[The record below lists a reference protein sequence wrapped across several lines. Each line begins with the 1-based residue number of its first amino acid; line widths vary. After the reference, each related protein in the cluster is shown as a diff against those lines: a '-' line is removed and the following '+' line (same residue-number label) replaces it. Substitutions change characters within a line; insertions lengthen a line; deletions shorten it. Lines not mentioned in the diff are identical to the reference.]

1 MYGTSEERRYMGPA
15 GSQTQHHHNSHPH
28 SNSQQATAVP
38 HLAPHPNTPFPS
50 YFSPYSHFQH
60 LAALHTS
67 FGGSNLSTT
76 DLILNQTS
84 ALTSSLWPGSPTLS
98 STTNAHLPHTPSN
111 AASSGRLSAFDFYTN
126 GQVSDSLLAA
136 RGFNTPSVN
145 APYLP
150 VSSLDLVAKNFQ
162 AAAAAAQFS
171 QAKSLF
177 LQSQTDLFG
186 STISTT
192 KKSETCFGRWQT
204 THQQQHVFEPLHI
217 QVPPITTANSITIKS
232 ENISSGSSVSSQHL
246 QKTST
251 DSRTNNQIDGFS
263 SPYYSPPKSTT
274 TKTTVSTSPSSRLS
288 NGGTPLPITHTTHT
302 ATSVAST
309 SSHTKTTNTIHSL
322 HDITSGCSRTIPITW
337 NNSSL
342 LQIKREP
349 CQVSEVTTSNN
360 FPSTATVQLQEQQ
373 RKTIAT
379 DQAIVK
385 KEIKSPTETS
395 SSTISLSTTAS
406 NMEHTNN
413 NSVQSGAIPV
423 GIAVARQR
431 LQEHAQQQQQHQTK
445 DINRFGN
452 IGIATDLGTN
462 STMIPFSSDVATAAA
477 VSMGV
482 SNVQNTVRTPPTL
495 WQYPAPVPVES
506 MLPHVP
512 FQLLRD
518 PNSGQFL
525 FFPTAATSI
534 DKLLISYPSEPFQ
547 QAVVWPTTYT
557 QPQTTIQS
565 TPHLIMPPITAA
577 PSIQQPPPLAPLL
590 FSASD
595 YLSAGTTLHQHT
607 QTHSTRLV
615 AVASNDNTNKRKSS
629 HNPTIPMPIQPA
641 PTLIKIEDSMHSG
654 VPTLAPFEQKSAPI
668 QTATITA
675 TQTND
680 VTPEIATQLGNYYQ
694 AHGLHGNLIQ
704 LTPHNTSVGATQT
717 LPNNGSNPT
726 IPAAIPLLNTLDCRT
741 LQSQPMPHILTPPDV
756 TISTMSC
763 LTPISETYSRCDDN
777 LDSSGVSSLPEVQDA
792 TMQTDT
798 PVMSED
804 DNTNGADDSAYA
816 SNIIVNSNSMTDDM
830 SVAVPTSTSCA
841 DLCHSMTNNISDS
854 SSIHSPP
861 QNTSPQSTSCTSD
874 LIHSSTSGMS
884 LSCTISGDS
893 NKSTECSFEMAV
905 SSTNMIEDERSFNQ
919 QTPESDVV
927 TSLSNV
933 RPETPQPTDLS
944 INSSATFA
952 TSPIQ
957 QEKSTPTKSMGPDIS
972 GLELLSNSIEA
983 FEKRPFIKQEPID
996 RSQIS
1001 PNVYEPPSYS
1011 PPRSN
1016 AIEETRRAS
1025 IEQYENRPPIIY
1037 EEHIASSQT
1046 PQHKTTYVPA
1056 NDQLGGLN
1064 LLCALAEQHFQEEVV
1079 SNEHRLERK
1088 RSSSSDGSEPK
1099 RSKKHKEKHAIKK
1112 AKKKERKEKKRNSS
1126 DGSNGISSTEDA
1138 VEKDFR
1144 ETFDR
1149 IKEKYMKCDCR
1160 KSLLNEPCCCKMKF
1174 PTPEEVYGAMKSEMR
1189 HQLAEIKRKVKE
1201 EERKLDAINS
1211 KDRFQRE
1218 STPSSSK
1225 SSSSSSKLSF
1235 TSMPTFSPSILSSST
1250 SIECNQS
1257 NVVEFPSNGKIY
1269 SDTESCSSTSSKRK
1283 LPIVCNPIE
1292 YQAKKSKSL
1301 VGYIF
1306 ESKKRINDSK
1316 FESSP
1321 SATDDG
1327 SINSDM
1333 SASLKRNAAKIKQE
1347 IYDFDDLGPHPE
1359 VKLFGSFSDEN
1370 RNKNH
1375 LSSAI
1380 SEGTVKLKPS
1390 ALSKHNKKIKIGK
1403 ERKHHQRRVS
1413 EHKHRCL
1420 VTDETL
1426 DGLTDGKKQRVL
1438 TAMGGLFYAGYL
1450 TAIRPPDLYGV
1461 TLDGERGNKAHIM
1474 SREDILRDAI
1484 IEMAPT
1490 SAAEV
1495 PPGTRLCAYWSQQY
1509 RCLYPG
1515 TVAISSSPEYEP
1527 DPKFAVVEFDDG
1539 DSGRIAIE
1547 DIRFLTNDYP
1557 VVEYDPNPL
1566 QSLGKRN
1573 KPKANVEL
1581 TDPNQPSTSANVFS
1595 LCHESNEHPQT
1606 REEKEAYKE
1615 RRRLKKLRKDKLRQL
1630 SSTDDP
1636 NAKHKHKHK
1645 HKCGDELCKHRK
1657 HKKRRKHKKHH
1668 HRELNA
1674 MTNFKESLIEE
1685 KSIEDD
1691 EQCDVDSGDS
1701 HEIPKVIEKSGEPKN
1716 IQVAKSTL
1724 TKSVNIKLNKIEW
1737 PLDEDVVSSL
1747 TEDSSGSSYNPGKGK
1762 STSNEK
1768 HSKIAAF
1775 LPARQLWAWSGK
1787 GYKRTTGKGARNKKV
1802 FYKSIQRGKETI
1814 SVGDSAVFLSTGRPD
1829 RPYIGQIESLWETN
1843 SNNRVVKV
1851 KWYYHPEETTGAPD
1865 LLYPGALFE
1874 SPHEDE
1880 NDVQTISHKCK
1891 VLPLNAYTKKYG
1903 PDPKQYTSVYD
1914 NNDTFYLAGY
1924 YDPTILQLKMEK
1936 NIPTTATNSKS
1947 STNDQENDENDIDE
1961 SVTNTSNDG

>member
-1 MYGTSEERRYMGPA
+1 MLGTSEERRYMGPA

-28 SNSQQATAVP
+28 SNNQQPTAVP

-67 FGGSNLSTT
+67 AFGGSNLNTT
-76 DLILNQTS
+76 DLFLNQTS

-98 STTNAHLPHTPSN
+98 STTNGQLPQTPSS
-111 AASSGRLSAFDFYTN
+111 AASSGRVSAFDFYTN
-126 GQVSDSLLAA
+126 GQVTDSLLAT
-136 RGFNTPSVN
+136 RGYSTPPVS

-150 VSSLDLVAKNFQ
+150 VSSLDFVAKNFQ

-171 QAKSLF
+171 QQAKSLF

-204 THQQQHVFEPLHI
+204 THQQHVFEPLHI
-217 QVPPITTANSITIKS
+217 QVPPITTTNSITIKS
-232 ENISSGSSVSSQHL
+232 ENISSGSSVSSQQYL

-251 DSRTNNQIDGFS
+251 DSNNQINGFS
-263 SPYYSPPKSTT
+263 CPYYSPPKSTT
-274 TKTTVSTSPSSRLS
+274 TKTTVSTSPSSRLT
-288 NGGTPLPITHTTHT
+288 NGTTSLPITHTT
-302 ATSVAST
+302 TSAAST
-309 SSHTKTTNTIHSL
+309 PHTKTTNTIHSV
-322 HDITSGCSRTIPITW
+322 HDITSGCSRTIPISW

-360 FPSTATVQLQEQQ
+360 FPSTTTVQLKEQQ
-373 RKTIAT
+373 NTTIAT
-379 DQAIVK
+379 NRPIVK
-385 KEIKSPTETS
+385 SEIKSPTETS
-395 SSTISLSTTAS
+395 SSSTVSLSTATS
-406 NMEHTNN
+406 NMEHTSN

-452 IGIATDLGTN
+452 IGIATDLGGATSAFTQQNMFYTGTN

-482 SNVQNTVRTPPTL
+482 SNVQNAVRTPPTL
-495 WQYPAPVPVES
+495 WQYPAPMPVES
-506 MLPHVP
+506 MLPPVP

-534 DKLLISYPSEPFQ
+534 GLDKLLISYPSEPFQ
-547 QAVVWPTTYT
+547 QAVVWPATYT
-557 QPQTTIQS
+557 QPQTTIQP
-565 TPHLIMPPITAA
+565 TQHLLMPPITAA
-577 PSIQQPPPLAPLL
+577 PSMQPPPLAPLL

-615 AVASNDNTNKRKSS
+615 ALASDSSNKRKTS
-629 HNPTIPMPIQPA
+629 HNPTIPLPIQPA
-641 PTLIKIEDSMHSG
+641 PTLIKIEDT
-654 VPTLAPFEQKSAPI
+654 VPTLAPFEPKSSGL

-680 VTPEIATQLGNYYQ
+680 VVPDIASQLGNYYQ
-694 AHGLHGNLIQ
+694 THGLHGNLIQ
-704 LTPHNTSVGATQT
+704 LAPHTSVGATQT
-717 LPNNGSNPT
+717 LSNNGNNQT
-726 IPAAIPLLNTLDCRT
+726 ISASIPLLNTLDCRA
-741 LQSQPMPHILTPPDV
+741 LQPQPMPHILTPPDV
-756 TISTMSC
+756 TVSTMSC

-792 TMQTDT
+792 TIQTDT

-804 DNTNGADDSAYA
+804 DNTNGADDSAYG
-816 SNIIVNSNSMTDDM
+816 SNIVVNSNSSIDEMNI
-830 SVAVPTSTSCA
+830 SVPTSSSCVEM
-841 DLCHSMTNNISDS
+841 CHSMTNNMAEC

-861 QNTSPQSTSCTSD
+861 QNISPQSTSTATD
-874 LIHSSTSGMS
+874 YIHSSSSGVN
-884 LSCTISGDS
+884 LSSTISGES
-893 NKSTECSFEMAV
+893 HKSTECSFEMDV

-919 QTPESDVV
+919 QTPECDIVCSF
-927 TSLSNV
+927 SNV
-933 RPETPQPTDLS
+933 RTVTPPSPHQPTDLS
-944 INSSATFA
+944 INSSAQFLS
-952 TSPIQ
+952 SP
-957 QEKSTPTKSMGPDIS
+957 QEKPIPNKSIVPDIS

-1001 PNVYEPPSYS
+1001 PNVYDPPSYAS
-1011 PPRSN
+1011 QCSN
-1016 AIEETRRAS
+1016 TVVEVRRAS
-1025 IEQYENRPPIIY
+1025 VERFESRTPY
-1037 EEHIASSQT
+1037 EERISPTQT
-1046 PQHKTTYVPA
+1046 PLHKTPYIPA
-1056 NDQLGGLN
+1056 NEQLGGLN
-1064 LLCALAEQHFQEEVV
+1064 LLCALAEQHFQEEV

-1088 RSSSSDGSEPK
+1088 RSSSSEEGSEPK
-1099 RSKKHKEKHAIKK
+1099 RVKKHKEKHSNKK
-1112 AKKKERKEKKRNSS
+1112 SKKKERKEKKRQSS
-1126 DGSNGISSTEDA
+1126 EGSNGISSTEDA

-1160 KSLLNEPCCCKMKF
+1160 KSLTNEPCCCKMKF

-1201 EERKLDAINS
+1201 EERKLDAFNS
-1211 KDRFQRE
+1211 KERLQRE

-1235 TSMPTFSPSILSSST
+1235 TSMPTFSPSILSSS
-1250 SIECNQS
+1250 SIDCNQS
-1257 NVVEFPSNGKIY
+1257 TVVEFSSNGKIY

-1283 LPIVCNPIE
+1283 MTTACDPIDF
-1292 YQAKKSKSL
+1292 QAKKNKSL

-1306 ESKKRINDSK
+1306 ASKKRINDSK
-1316 FESSP
+1316 FESSQ
-1321 SATDDG
+1321 SATEDG
-1327 SINSDM
+1327 SINSDV
-1333 SASLKRNAAKIKQE
+1333 SACLKRNAAKIKQE
-1347 IYDFDDLGPHPE
+1347 IYDFDDSIPNPE
-1359 VKLFGSFSDEN
+1359 VKLFGSFSDES
-1370 RNKNH
+1370 RSKNH
-1375 LSSAI
+1375 LSGVI

-1390 ALSKHNKKIKIGK
+1390 ALSKHNNINNNNNNKKMKLGK
-1403 ERKHHQRRVS
+1403 DRKHHRIS
-1413 EHKHRCL
+1413 TEHKHKCL
-1420 VTDETL
+1420 LTDETL
-1426 DGLTDGKKQRVL
+1426 DGLIDGKKQRVL
-1438 TAMGGLFYAGYL
+1438 TAMGGLFYAGNL
-1450 TAIRPPDLYGV
+1450 TAVSPPDLYGV

-1490 SAAEV
+1490 SAEEV

-1515 TVAISSSPEYEP
+1515 TVAASSSPEYETNS
-1527 DPKFAVVEFDDG
+1527 KYAVVEFDDG

-1547 DIRFLTNDYP
+1547 DIRFLTSNYP
-1557 VVEYDPNPL
+1557 VVD
-1566 QSLGKRN
+1566 S
-1573 KPKANVEL
+1573 
-1581 TDPNQPSTSANVFS
+1581 NQPSTSANVFS
-1595 LCHESNEHPQT
+1595 VQHESGEQLPT
-1606 REEKEAYKE
+1606 REEKEANKE

-1630 SSTDDP
+1630 SSNDDP
-1636 NAKHKHKHK
+1636 NGKHKHKHK

-1668 HRELNA
+1668 HRELD
-1674 MTNFKESLIEE
+1674 TITEPKGSLIQE
-1685 KSIEDD
+1685 KTIEDD
-1691 EQCDVDSGDS
+1691 EHDEDNDSGDS
-1701 HEIPKVIEKSGEPKN
+1701 HEMPKTVEKTVESKKQLQATKN
-1716 IQVAKSTL
+1716 AL

-1737 PLDEDVVSSL
+1737 PIDEDIVSSI

-1762 STSNEK
+1762 TTSNEK
-1768 HSKIAAF
+1768 HSRIAAF

-1787 GYKRTTGKGARNKKV
+1787 GFKRTTGKGARNKKV
-1802 FYKSIQRGKETI
+1802 FYKTIQRGKETI

-1829 RPYIGQIESLWETN
+1829 RPYIGRIESLWESN
-1843 SNNRVVKV
+1843 ANNRVVKV
-1851 KWYYHPEETTGAPD
+1851 KWYYHPEETTGCPD

-1891 VLPLNAYTKKYG
+1891 VIPLNAYTKKYG

-1924 YDPTILQLKMEK
+1924 YDPTVLQLKMER
-1936 NIPTTATNSKS
+1936 NIPTTTSSVDQDNGENCDDDDVDDNAT
-1947 STNDQENDENDIDE
+1947 
-1961 SVTNTSNDG
+1961 SVTNDS